1 MERFL
6 LESNLRA
13 EEEQVFSHS
22 DHSAWKTHS
31 TPAGVFKHCSVCLSG
46 LTCPPMAWGFG
57 CLSNQWQMVGGAVG
71 IESLSRWAFEFLA
84 STVSHSISQKNH
96 SLYFLVTTF
105 LDESEC
111 FLPGDIGQFLLLC
124 DSNVQATS
132 SHDLQS
138 HFLPHFTPL
147 LPHAA
152 KFSLKWQTQLEDFQQ
167 GWTGNRAYRAFS
179 RWADALKGPTDFF
192 FFLPRTISRNNEQ
205 SVAHWFVSC
214 IDSVNHP
221 ITMRYRRSYEVF
233 CSA

>member
-1 MERFL
+1 MLNQKTFFL
-6 LESNLRA
+6 KWKDSFLKAIWELRK
-13 EEEQVFSHS
+13 EQVFSHS

-71 IESLSRWAFEFLA
+71 IESLSHWAFEFLA

-152 KFSLKWQTQLEDFQQ
+152 KFSLKWQTQPEDFQWGVIMFRTQ
-167 GWTGNRAYRAFS
+167 VFTSMAKKREREKDSYF
-179 RWADALKGPTDFF
+179 LKKMCGF
-192 FFLPRTISRNNEQ
+192 
-205 SVAHWFVSC
+205 
-214 IDSVNHP
+214 
-221 ITMRYRRSYEVF
+221 
-233 CSA
+233 